1 MILDV
6 SAYTVDAIVF
16 AALKKADQQTR
27 STISPQTSP
36 SSTLPQVLQ
45 KMVLNSPSNSPP
57 KPNVVACT
65 IVSQENNVIS
75 QEPPLLKHTI
85 EESSKSLYK
94 LCSDPCSECS
104 SQMISNCAQHSIH
117 THKHVCADYNSGDSR
132 DQEHDS
138 VIPSLS
144 ERLTAGVRVKA
155 VIADPPKPQLKQ
167 TSLDSMA
174 RIIRSCKGQKLHC
187 DAESSLITHDQESS
201 KQAILNHSNNTSEK
215 PLTHTYPEQSEP
227 EPSNDNKTLKQ
238 AVLPLHVSPSK
249 RSARRNCL
257 RCSPKKLA
265 LSSSNDETRHPN
277 EQCIIIS
284 DSSSE
289 DDLSAEELP
298 LLERIQHSSDQHSPS
313 LNAPQVIH
321 VLGVGTRHDPVVVL

>member
-16 AALKKADQQTR
+16 AALKKAEQQTR

-104 SQMISNCAQHSIH
+104 SQMIS
-117 THKHVCADYNSGDSR
+117 KHVYAEYDSSDHR
-132 DQEHDS
+132 HDS

-174 RIIRSCKGQKLHC
+174 RIIRSSKGQKLHC

-215 PLTHTYPEQSEP
+215 LLTHTYPEQSEP
-227 EPSNDNKTLKQ
+227 EPSNDNKPLKQ

-265 LSSSNDETRHPN
+265 LSSDDETRHPN

>member
-1 MILDV
+1 
-6 SAYTVDAIVF
+6 
-16 AALKKADQQTR
+16 
-27 STISPQTSP
+27 
-36 SSTLPQVLQ
+36 
-45 KMVLNSPSNSPP
+45 
-57 KPNVVACT
+57 
-65 IVSQENNVIS
+65 
-75 QEPPLLKHTI
+75 
-85 EESSKSLYK
+85 
-94 LCSDPCSECS
+94 
-104 SQMISNCAQHSIH
+104 MISNCVQHSIH
-117 THKHVCADYNSGDSR
+117 THKHVYYAEYDSSDHR

-174 RIIRSCKGQKLHC
+174 RIIRSSKGQKLHC

-215 PLTHTYPEQSEP
+215 PLTHTYSVSSEEYSEP
-227 EPSNDNKTLKQ
+227 EPSNDNKPLKQ
-238 AVLPLHVSPSK
+238 AMLPLHVSPSK

-298 LLERIQHSSDQHSPS
+298 LLERTQHSSDQHSPS